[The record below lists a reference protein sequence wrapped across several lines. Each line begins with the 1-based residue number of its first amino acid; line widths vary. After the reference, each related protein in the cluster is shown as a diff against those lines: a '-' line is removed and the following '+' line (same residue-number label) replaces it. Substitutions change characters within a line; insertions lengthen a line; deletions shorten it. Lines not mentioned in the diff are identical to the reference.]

1 MRNGIILNK
10 LSRVEE
16 YLTKLEEITPDNFE
30 DYNKDWKVQMAAER
44 LLQILIEIIID
55 TADRLIALR
64 SWGPTVSSS
73 DSIQLLALKK
83 VISAEEPYLKMVK
96 FRNFIVHNYEKVNN
110 AIVYAILTKSLDDI
124 RKFRD
129 EILNYE

>member
-1 MRNGIILNK
+1 
-10 LSRVEE
+10 
-16 YLTKLEEITPDNFE
+16 
-30 DYNKDWKVQMAAER
+30 
-44 LLQILIEIIID
+44 
-55 TADRLIALR
+55 
-64 SWGPTVSSS
+64 S

>member
-1 MRNGIILNK
+1 MQNGIILNK
-10 LSRVEE
+10 LSGIEE

-30 DYNKDWKVQMAAER
+30 EYNKDWKVQMAAER

-64 SWGPTVSSS
+64 NWGPTVSSS
-73 DSIQLLALKK
+73 DSIRLLALKK
-83 VISAEEPYLKMVK
+83 AIFDEEPYLKMVK
-96 FRNFIVHNYEKVNN
+96 FRNFIVHNYEKVDN
-110 AIVYAILTKSLDDI
+110 AIVYAILTKNSDDI

-129 EILNYE
+129 DILNYE

>member
-73 DSIQLLALKK
+73 D
-83 VISAEEPYLKMVK
+83 
-96 FRNFIVHNYEKVNN
+96 
-110 AIVYAILTKSLDDI
+110 
-124 RKFRD
+124 
-129 EILNYE
+129 

>member
-73 DSIQLLALKK
+73 GSIQLLALKK

-110 AIVYAILTKSLDDI
+110 AIVYAILTK
-124 RKFRD
+124 KFGR
-129 EILNYE
+129 YPKFP